1 MPISG
6 VVSFW
11 MGPLKGAVI
20 HEFWGKVY
28 YANPVHCVGVCSQYT
43 PLPGPILIKMQI
55 WLWCVMSR
63 VQAKLNNSVHCTYG
77 QLFVLNQ
84 LITILAKIR
93 SVGLTCERISTILI
107 QELQESQPF
116 YLMKWVWTKL
126 NNTFHQ
132 ESGSTHFA
140 WNSNTFY
147 SSHCTVVLNQTW
159 WSLILVFCWDLWSTH
174 FAWNSFTAV
183 YSSLCPLCVH
193 VISCLYSTEQLPGA
207 TLASV

>member
-107 QELQESQPF
+107 QELQESQSF

-132 ESGSTHFA
+132 ESWSTHFA

-183 YSSLCPLCVH
+183 YSSLCTLCVY
-193 VISCLYSTEQLPGA
+193 VISC
-207 TLASV
+207 V